1 MYRDTLIIGGCMKG
15 YLVLED
21 GFVLE
26 GKLFGSIEKSIGEV
40 VFNTGMTGY
49 EEIITDPSYFGQM
62 VILTYPIIGNYG
74 INLEDIQSGGPQ
86 IKGLI
91 VREFVGNYS
100 NWRGKM
106 TLSEY
111 LESHKIIGIEQLD
124 TRALVKHIRDKG
136 TMIGVIVT
144 EDVYKS
150 VDGDLKKLFTEK
162 DSLVSGEALLEA
174 VSTKESYTM
183 DIATEANDYKVAVLD
198 FGIKRNILESLAHRT
213 GQVKVFPAF
222 TSYEE
227 VMAYEPDGIF
237 LSNGPGDPEDYRS
250 VVEVVKQLL
259 DSKPVFGICLGHQL
273 IALAIGAKTQK
284 LKFGHRGS
292 NHPVK
297 DLDLNKVMI
306 TSQNHGYV
314 VVKETLEPLPVTV
327 THLNVN
333 DGSIEGLK
341 HNSKPVFSV
350 QYHPEA
356 SPGPGDSA
364 YLFDQFIAM
373 MEETKNAK

>member
-74 INLEDIQSGGPQ
+74 INLEDIQSVGPQ

-144 EDVYKS
+144 EDVYKA

-341 HNSKPVFSV
+341 HNNKPVFSV

>member
-1 MYRDTLIIGGCMKG
+1 MKG

-26 GKLFGSIEKSIGEV
+26 GKLFGSLEKSIGEV

-106 TLSEY
+106 TLSAY
-111 LESHKIIGIEQLD
+111 LEAHKIIGIEQLD

-144 EDVYKS
+144 EKVFKS
-150 VDGDLKKLFTEK
+150 VDGDLQKLLTEK
-162 DSLVSGEALLEA
+162 DNLVSGEALLEA
-174 VSTKESYTM
+174 VSTKESYVM
-183 DIATEANDYKVAVLD
+183 DTVTEANDYKVAVLD
-198 FGIKRNILESLAHRT
+198 FGIKRNILESLAYRT
-213 GQVKVFPAF
+213 GHVKVFPAF

-227 VMAYEPDGIF
+227 IMAYNPDGVF
-237 LSNGPGDPEDYRS
+237 LSNGPGDPEDYKS
-250 VVEVVKQLL
+250 VVEVVKRLL

-273 IALAIGAKTQK
+273 IALALGAKTQK

-297 DLDLNKVMI
+297 DLMLNKVMI

-314 VVKETLEPLPVTV
+314 VVKETLEPLDVTI

-333 DGSIEGLK
+333 DGSLEGIK